1 MIEVEVYSWLFV
13 YKEWDKLRRMP
24 VPDQGFEG
32 CFREYLYRNLN
43 FDVVSDE
50 RDMGLGLSYHSLSDT
65 PHELDIVCA
74 KDRDLF
80 VFELKHYEVSNI
92 TKEIVFTFLGK
103 VMDFYFRNVEVL
115 SNYKITMFLVTI
127 NRNVADSIRKLC
139 ISYGIKLIDPSI
151 MTIGIMDYFA
161 RDLYQKISEKD
172 TKFKTEVEELVENI
186 GKLKEGRDYSFSDI
200 FRCTDERIEIELS
213 LLGEMNPTE
222 ASDKIK
228 EYYNSFEGAMRKWKV
243 QRN

>member
-13 YKEWDKLRRMP
+13 YKEWGKLRRMP
-24 VPDQGFEG
+24 VPDKGFEG
-32 CFREYLYRNLN
+32 CFREYLYRNLS

-50 RDMGLGLSYHSLSDT
+50 RDLGLGLSYHSLSDT
-65 PHELDIVCA
+65 PHELDVVCA

-103 VMDFYFRNVEVL
+103 VMDFYFRNAEVL

-127 NRNVADSIRKLC
+127 NRNVDDSIRKLC
-139 ISYGIKLIDPSI
+139 ITYGIKLIEPSI
-151 MTIGIMDYFA
+151 ITLGTMDYFI
-161 RDLYQKISEKD
+161 RDLYQKTSEKD
-172 TKFKTEVEELVENI
+172 AEFKTEVEELVENI
-186 GKLKEGRDYSFSDI
+186 AKLKEKCDYSFSDI
-200 FRCTDERIEIELS
+200 FRYRDESITIELS
-213 LLGEMNPTE
+213 FLRGMNPSET
-222 ASDKIK
+222 SHRIK
-228 EYYNSFEGAMRKWKV
+228 EYYSSFEGARRKWKA